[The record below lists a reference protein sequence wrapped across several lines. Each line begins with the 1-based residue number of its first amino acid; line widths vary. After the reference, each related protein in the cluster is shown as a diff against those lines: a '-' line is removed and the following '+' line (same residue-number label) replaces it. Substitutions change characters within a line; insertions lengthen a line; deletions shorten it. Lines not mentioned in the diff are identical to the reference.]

1 MLTAMPSILAFDL
14 VLTAFISSIVIVLK
28 VPTSF
33 PDLPFFLITNTSSN
47 VASFAPFSFLS
58 LVSFVSSIPYVSF
71 KAFGV
76 MSNSLA
82 MEL

>member
-14 VLTAFISSIVIVLK
+14 ALTAFISSMVIVLK
-28 VPTSF
+28 APTIF
-33 PDLPFFLITNTSSN
+33 PVLSFFLITNTSSN
-47 VASFAPFSFLS
+47 AASLAPFRFLS

-76 MSNSLA
+76 MPNSLA